1 MRLFGDGLGFK
12 NLTLARV
19 SRYVPKIQSI
29 KKHASGDARY
39 RRRIFDRTFSG
50 VHQCLKQDQP
60 PANNFSHCYISN
72 PAAQT
77 QTRSPPD
84 FDECTLAFR

>member
-19 SRYVPKIQSI
+19 SRRVPKIQSI

-39 RRRIFDRTFSG
+39 QG
-50 VHQCLKQDQP
+50 
-60 PANNFSHCYISN
+60 A
-72 PAAQT
+72 
-77 QTRSPPD
+77 RS
-84 FDECTLAFR
+84 TAYAYH

>member
-19 SRYVPKIQSI
+19 SRRVPKIQRV

-39 RRRIFDRTFSG
+39 RRGQASN
-50 VHQCLKQDQP
+50 KQGYVQKK
-60 PANNFSHCYISN
+60 
-72 PAAQT
+72 
-77 QTRSPPD
+77 
-84 FDECTLAFR
+84 